1 MTEKAYK
8 ETYILVDMEASGPI
22 PEVYSMLSV
31 GACVVGDMSK
41 TFYVEL
47 KPVNDNYI
55 QEVLNV
61 TGFSMEEL
69 KKNGTEPK
77 KAMGNFEKWIKTEAA
92 PNSRAVFVSFGT
104 FDWMFVQYYFY
115 KYLGRK
121 PFGFNSIDI
130 KSYYM
135 GMTDCDWKGTTKK
148 RIRKANPRLTSQRK
162 HTHNALDDAIGQAE
176 LFEKMLKFNS
186 EKNKT
191 ALQ

>member
-1 MTEKAYK
+1 MTEMKDYK
-8 ETYILVDMEASGPI
+8 ETYISVDIEASGRI
-22 PEVYSMLSV
+22 PGKYSMLSL
-31 GACVVGDMSK
+31 GACVVGDISK

-55 QEVLNV
+55 QEALDV

-77 KAMGNFEKWIKTEAA
+77 KAMEDFEKWIKTEAA
-92 PNSRAVFVSFGT
+92 PDSRAVFVSFGT
-104 FDWMFVQYYFY
+104 FDWMFAQYYLY

-121 PFGFNSIDI
+121 PFGFNGIDI

-135 GMTDCDWKGTTKK
+135 GMADCDWKGTTRR
-148 RIRKANPRLTSQRK
+148 RIRKKNPQLTSQRK
-162 HTHNALDDAIGQAE
+162 HTHNALDDAVGAAE

-186 EKNKT
+186 EKK
-191 ALQ
+191 